1 MRRLFL
7 QKHSGRWETGIDLSP
22 KGPSSC
28 AQNSHLLRL
37 SRSSRSRRAKNTER
51 RISFA
56 TEISELPVRCPAC
69 GSKKLR
75 CKSKFLRWQID
86 LKYYKT
92 GIGVKK
98 WQARYLVSRHRCLR
112 CDEVFTL
119 PNTPFVAGS
128 RTVYGHCLM
137 CWCVYQSIVGKQSML
152 NVHRGLKEIFNL
164 RIPSS
169 KMYRFKSALAS
180 YYNELA

>member
-1 MRRLFL
+1 
-7 QKHSGRWETGIDLSP
+7 
-22 KGPSSC
+22 
-28 AQNSHLLRL
+28 
-37 SRSSRSRRAKNTER
+37 
-51 RISFA
+51 
-56 TEISELPVRCPAC
+56 
-69 GSKKLR
+69 
-75 CKSKFLRWQID
+75 

-137 CWCVYQSIVGKQSML
+137 CWCVYQSIVGKQSKAYA
-152 NVHRGLKEIFNL
+152 RASG
-164 RIPSS
+164 RS
-169 KMYRFKSALAS
+169 RFSVQNRNIGVS
-180 YYNELA
+180 CVSGIG